1 MFTKVHVKGQAQK
14 PKSLKTTCIYI
25 AVIQQIINKLHWIQ
39 NFLFNQPLSYT
50 FYYYNK
56 DRYHDFGRNEDVIFL
71 INGVFDDNNM
81 AIQIMIIQET
91 VT

>member
-1 MFTKVHVKGQAQK
+1 MDSEFLVQSTINCHIPFITKDK
-14 PKSLKTTCIYI
+14 
-25 AVIQQIINKLHWIQ
+25 
-39 NFLFNQPLSYT
+39 
-50 FYYYNK
+50 
-56 DRYHDFGRNEDVIFL
+56 YHDFGRNEDVIFL